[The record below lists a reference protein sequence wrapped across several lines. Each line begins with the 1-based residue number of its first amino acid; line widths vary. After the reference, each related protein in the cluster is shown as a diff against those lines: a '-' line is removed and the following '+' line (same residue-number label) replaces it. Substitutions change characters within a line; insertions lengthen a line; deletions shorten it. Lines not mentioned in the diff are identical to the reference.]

1 MRHRSRHINLIPP
14 ASMTQFTRRQALKS
28 AGLLSAGF
36 FLNTSITRSL
46 AQAAAA
52 SGPHTLPALPYAFN
66 ALEPHFDAKT
76 MEIHHDKHHAAYITN
91 LNKAL
96 ADYPDLQKL
105 SAEELLKDLNKVPEK
120 IRTAVRNHAGGHYNH
135 SLFWQTLRPE
145 GGTGPEGP
153 LAEALGSVFGDKE
166 EGQKVFAEKCLSLF
180 GSGTS
185 KKLVLESL
193 PNQDSPLSKGH
204 IPLVGLDLWEHAY
217 YLKYQNRR
225 IDYVKAFFPLINWE
239 FIGQRYEKFA

>member
-1 MRHRSRHINLIPP
+1 
-14 ASMTQFTRRQALKS
+14 MTHLNRRQALKS
-28 AGLLSAGF
+28 AGLFSAGF
-36 FLNTSITRSL
+36 FLSTSITRAL

-76 MEIHHDKHHAAYITN
+76 MEIHHDKHHAAYVTN

-105 SAEELLKDLNKVPEK
+105 SAEDLLKDLNKVPEK

-145 GGTGPEGP
+145 GGSGPEGA
-153 LAEALGSVFGDKE
+153 LGEALGALFGEKE
-166 EGQKVFAEKCLSLF
+166 AGQKLFAEKCLSLF
-180 GSGTS
+180 GSGWVWVSLDSS

-193 PNQDSPLSKGH
+193 PNQDSPLSKGN
-204 IPLVGLDLWEHAY
+204 IPLFGLDLWEHAY

-239 FIGQRYEKFA
+239 FIGQRYEKHA

>member
-1 MRHRSRHINLIPP
+1 MTNL
-14 ASMTQFTRRQALKS
+14 TRRQALKS

-76 MEIHHDKHHAAYITN
+76 MEIHHDKHHAAYVTN

-96 ADYPDLQKL
+96 ADYPDLHKL
-105 SAEELLKDLNKVPEK
+105 SAEELLKDLTKVPEK

-153 LAEALGSVFGDKE
+153 LAEALGSFFGDKE
-166 EGQKVFAEKCLSLF
+166 EGQKLFAEKCLSLF
-180 GSGTS
+180 GSGWVWLSLDSS

-193 PNQDSPLSKGH
+193 PNQDSPLSKGN
-204 IPLVGLDLWEHAY
+204 IPLVGIDLWEHAY
-217 YLKYQNRR
+217 YLKFQNRR

-239 FIGQRYEKFA
+239 FISQRYEKHA

>member
-1 MRHRSRHINLIPP
+1 MTNL
-14 ASMTQFTRRQALKS
+14 TRRQALKS

-76 MEIHHDKHHAAYITN
+76 MEIHHDKHHAAYVTN

-105 SAEELLKDLNKVPEK
+105 SAEELLKDLTKVPEK

-153 LAEALGSVFGDKE
+153 LAEALGSFFGDKE
-166 EGQKVFAEKCLSLF
+166 EGQKLFAEKCLSLF
-180 GSGTS
+180 GSGWVWLSLDSS

-193 PNQDSPLSKGH
+193 PNQDSPLSKGN
-204 IPLVGLDLWEHAY
+204 IPLVGIDLWEHAY
-217 YLKYQNRR
+217 YLKFQNRR

-239 FIGQRYEKFA
+239 FISQRYEKHA

>member
-1 MRHRSRHINLIPP
+1 MTNL
-14 ASMTQFTRRQALKS
+14 TRRQALKS

-76 MEIHHDKHHAAYITN
+76 MEIHHDKHHAAYVTN

-145 GGTGPEGP
+145 GGTGPEGA
-153 LAEALGSVFGDKE
+153 LAEALGSFFGDKE
-166 EGQKVFAEKCLSLF
+166 EGQKLFAEKCLSLF
-180 GSGTS
+180 GSGWVWLSLDSS
-185 KKLVLESL
+185 KKLVLEGL
-193 PNQDSPLSKGH
+193 PNQDSPLSKGN
-204 IPLVGLDLWEHAY
+204 IPLVGIDLWEHAY
-217 YLKYQNRR
+217 YLKFQNRR

-239 FIGQRYEKFA
+239 FVGQRYEKHA